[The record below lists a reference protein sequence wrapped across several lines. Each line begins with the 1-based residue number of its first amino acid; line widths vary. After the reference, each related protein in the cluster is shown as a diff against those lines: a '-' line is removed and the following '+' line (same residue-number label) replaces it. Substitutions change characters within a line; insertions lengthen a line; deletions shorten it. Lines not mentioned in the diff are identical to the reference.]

1 MKEKQTKRALIVVDM
16 LNDFIAPDGALSCG
30 PAGEAIV
37 PACAAHVAAHREA
50 GDTVIYVCDRH
61 RPDDA
66 EFRMF
71 PPHCIAGTPGAE
83 IIAELA
89 PAAGDIVISKRRYSG
104 FFGTGL
110 DLDLRELGITELFL
124 VGVCTNI
131 CVQYTAADARN
142 RGYEVHVY
150 RDAVASFD
158 EAAHTMALSQMESV
172 LGCTVE

>member
-1 MKEKQTKRALIVVDM
+1 MGQALLVIDM
-16 LNDFIAPDGALSCG
+16 LNDFIAPDGALTCG

-37 PACAAHVAAHREA
+37 SAVAAHRAVHRLA
-50 GDTVIYVCDRH
+50 GSTIIYVCDRH
-61 RPDDA
+61 RSDDA

-83 IIAELA
+83 IVAALA
-89 PAAGDIVISKRRYSG
+89 PEAGEIVIPKRRYSG
-104 FFGTGL
+104 FFGTEL
-110 DLDLRELGITELFL
+110 DLTLRELGTTELFL

-142 RGYEVHVY
+142 RGYGVSVY

-158 EAAHTMALSQMESV
+158 AAAHDMALAQMESV
-172 LGCTVE
+172 LGCHIK